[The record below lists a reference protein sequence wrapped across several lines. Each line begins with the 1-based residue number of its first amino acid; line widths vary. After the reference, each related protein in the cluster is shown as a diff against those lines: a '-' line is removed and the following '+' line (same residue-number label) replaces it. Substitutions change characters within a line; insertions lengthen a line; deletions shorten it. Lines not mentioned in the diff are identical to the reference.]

1 MEKRLVGLS
10 KDLVLDKVR
19 MRRELHWVKKYR
31 TGLGRGSTV
40 QVQLGGSK
48 SKKGVIKRGYVG
60 I

>member
-1 MEKRLVGLS
+1 MRKDRVGLA
-10 KDLVLDKVR
+10 KDLGLDKVR
-19 MRRELHWVKKYR
+19 IRIELQWVKKYR

-40 QVQLGGSK
+40 QVELGGSK